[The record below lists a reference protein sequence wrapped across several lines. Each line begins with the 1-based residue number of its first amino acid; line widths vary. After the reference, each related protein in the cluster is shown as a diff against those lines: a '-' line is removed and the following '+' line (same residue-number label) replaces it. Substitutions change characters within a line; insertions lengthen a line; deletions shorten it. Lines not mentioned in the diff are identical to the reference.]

1 MREARTLGSWVL
13 ALFIA
18 AMLVWIA
25 SDTLI
30 PAVGT
35 RNHLFPLL
43 AETSGISYFE
53 PTGRFVAGVLEVLA
67 ALLIFLPFTRR
78 IGAFLALL
86 IMALLSALLV
96 QLMMLSVPI
105 PVDSVGQAGQ
115 VTTSSTDASG
125 PFYLTLGLV
134 IAAIILI
141 VVHPG
146 GGDHAR
152 SGNDYYTR

>member
-1 MREARTLGSWVL
+1 
-13 ALFIA
+13 
-18 AMLVWIA
+18 
-25 SDTLI
+25 
-30 PAVGT
+30 
-35 RNHLFPLL
+35 
-43 AETSGISYFE
+43 
-53 PTGRFVAGVLEVLA
+53 
-67 ALLIFLPFTRR
+67 
-78 IGAFLALL
+78 
-86 IMALLSALLV
+86 MALLSALLV